1 MMRATL
7 RIAVTL
13 CALFACTPSAMA
25 EKLSIDRIYSDP
37 ALSGPAPRN
46 VQIAPD
52 AARVTFLRGKDS
64 DQNQLDLWEYNIN
77 DHATRM
83 LVDSRALEPGGEHL
97 SDAEKARRERAR
109 TAGLH
114 GIVDYHWSPDGKQL
128 LFPINGDLYLYDL
141 ASKQTRRLTQDANAL
156 DPKFSPKSHY
166 VSYVRDQNL
175 WVIDLADGKAIQL
188 THDGKGTVHNGE
200 AEFVAQEEMDRRT
213 GYWWAPDESLI
224 AFERYDERDVP
235 VTRRFEVYPDRTDVI
250 EQRYPAAGDPNV
262 RVKLGL
268 IAPKGG
274 EPRWIDLGKNPDI
287 YLVRVEWLPDSKWI
301 SYQRMQRS
309 QQKLD
314 LQLVDVANLQQRT
327 LLTERSKTWINLN
340 DDLRFLKDQS
350 AFIWGSERSGWHH
363 LYLYDL
369 DGELLHPISA
379 GEWNLDGVLAVDEK
393 AGVVYVSSNKDPV
406 TDKQIYALKLDGSN
420 ASEPQRI
427 SRRDG
432 WHDAHFAEDASL
444 YVDTFSSPGTP
455 PQMSV
460 HQADGGFIAWI
471 EQNKLDAQHPYWPYH
486 DSHVLPVFGTLKA
499 DDGQTLYYKLYKPL
513 GFDATKKYPVMLHFY
528 GGPTA
533 QMAADTWPDLFDEYM
548 AQHGFVVFT
557 LDNRGMARRGRAFS
571 DPIYHQLGDIEVDD
585 QRAGIA
591 WLKQQPWV
599 DASRIGTFGWS
610 YGGYLSTMMLAK
622 DSSELAGGVAVA
634 PVTDWRL
641 YDTFYTER
649 HLGLPRDNDAGYTRS
664 AVFAWLD
671 GLTSPLLLIHG
682 MADDNVL
689 FLNSTKLMAA
699 LQQRGT
705 QFQLMTYPGGKHGLS
720 TPEMRKHAFTAI
732 ADFFQRQIAHDCGE
746 TCPISSASGIKPSA
760 KPAVPPKT
768 TTSTP

>member
-1 MMRATL
+1 MSVMLRMASTL
-7 RIAVTL
+7 AIL
-13 CALFACTPSAMA
+13 LACLSPAMA
-25 EKLSIDRIYSDP
+25 GKLELDRLFSDP
-37 ALSGPAPRN
+37 ALSGPAPRD
-46 VQIAPD
+46 VQISPD

-64 DQNQLDLWEYNIN
+64 DQNQLDLWEYNLE
-77 DHATRM
+77 DRALRLM
-83 LVDSRALEPGGEHL
+83 VDSAVLEPNGEQL

-114 GIVDYHWSPDGKQL
+114 GIVDYQWSPDGKRL
-128 LFPINGDLYLYDL
+128 LFPVNGDLYLYDL
-141 ASKQTRRLTQDANAL
+141 AGRRTQQLTREADAL
-156 DPKFSPKSHY
+156 DPKFSPKGRY
-166 VSYVRDQNL
+166 VSYVSGQNL
-175 WVIDLADGKAIQL
+175 WVIELGNGKATQL
-188 THDGKGTVHNGE
+188 THDGKGTVHDGE

-224 AFERYDERDVP
+224 AFERFDERGVP
-235 VTRRFEVYPDRTDVI
+235 VVRRFEVYPDRTDVV

-262 RVKLGL
+262 RVRLGL
-268 IAPKGG
+268 IAPHGG
-274 EPRWIDLGKNPDI
+274 PPRWIDLGKNPDI
-287 YLVRVEWLPDSKWI
+287 YLVRVEWLPDSKRI

-309 QQKLD
+309 QQRLD
-314 LQLVDVANLQQRT
+314 LQLVNVADLQQRT
-327 LLTERSKTWINLN
+327 LLTETSRTWINLN
-340 DDLRFLKDQS
+340 NDLHFLKDRP

-369 DGELLHPISA
+369 DGKLLHPISV

-393 AGVVYVSSNKDPV
+393 AGLVYVSSNKDAVP
-406 TDKQIYALKLDGSN
+406 DKQIYALKLDGSD
-420 ASEPQRI
+420 AAEPRRI
-427 SRRDG
+427 SKRGG
-432 WHDAHFAEDASL
+432 WHDARFAKDASF
-444 YVDTFSSPGTP
+444 YIDTFSDPATP
-455 PQMSV
+455 PQTSV
-460 HQADGGFIAWI
+460 HKSDGSFVAWI
-471 EQNKLDAQHPYWPYH
+471 EQNALDAGHPYWPYR
-486 DSHVLPVFGTLKA
+486 DSHVLPVFGTLRA
-499 DDGQTLYYKLYKPL
+499 DDGQTLHYRVYKPL
-513 GFDATKKYPVMLHFY
+513 GFDPGRSYPVMLHFY

-533 QMAADTWPDLFDEYM
+533 QMATDAWPDLFDEYM

-571 DPIYHQLGDIEVDD
+571 DPIYHQLGDVEVAD

-591 WLKQQPWV
+591 WLKSQPWV

-610 YGGYLSTMMLAK
+610 YGGYLSTMMLAR

-649 HLGLPRDNDAGYTRS
+649 YLSLPRDNEAGYTRS

-689 FLNSTKLMAA
+689 FLNSTRLMAA

-705 QFQLMTYPGGKHGLS
+705 QFSLMTYPGGKHGLS
-720 TPEMRKHAFTAI
+720 TPAMKKHAFTAI
-732 ADFFQRQIAHDCGE
+732 AEFFQQQIAGRCAR
-746 TCPISSASGIKPSA
+746 TCRNPPARPA
-760 KPAVPPKT
+760 KNTAAA
-768 TTSTP
+768 TP

>member
-1 MMRATL
+1 MSAPF

-13 CALFACTPSAMA
+13 CVLFACAMPAMA
-25 EKLSIDRIYSDP
+25 EKLTVDRIYSDP

-52 AARVTFLRGKDS
+52 ASRVTFLRGKDS
-64 DQNQLDLWEYNIN
+64 DQNQLDLWEYNLK
-77 DHATRM
+77 DRAARL
-83 LVDSRALEPGGEHL
+83 LVDSTTLEPGGEHL

-141 ASKQTRRLTQDANAL
+141 AGKQTRRLTQGANAL
-156 DPKFSPKSHY
+156 DPKFSPKGHY
-166 VSYVRDQNL
+166 VSYVHEQNL
-175 WVIDLADGKAIQL
+175 WVIDLASGKPVQL

-250 EQRYPAAGDPNV
+250 EQHYPAAGDPNV

-287 YLVRVEWLPDSKWI
+287 YLVRVDWLPDSKGI

-309 QQKLD
+309 QQRLD
-314 LQLVDVANLQQRT
+314 LQRVDVADLQQHT
-327 LLTERSKTWINLN
+327 LLTETSKTWINLN
-340 DDLRFLKDQS
+340 DDLRFLKNQP

-369 DGELLHPISA
+369 HGKLLHPVST
-379 GEWNLDGVLAVDEK
+379 GDWNLDGVLAVDEK
-393 AGVVYVSSNKDPV
+393 AGLVYVSSNKDSV
-406 TDKQIYALKLDGSN
+406 SDKQVYALKLDGGN
-420 ASEPQRI
+420 AGEPKRI

-432 WHDAHFAEDASL
+432 WHDARFAEDASL
-444 YVDTFSSPGTP
+444 YVDTFSNPGTP

-460 HQADGGFIAWI
+460 HKADGALVAWI

-486 DSHVLPVFGTLKA
+486 DAHVLPEFGTLKA
-499 DDGQTLYYKLYKPL
+499 DDGQTLHYKLYKPL
-513 GFDATKKYPVMLHFY
+513 GFDAGKKYPVMLHFY

-533 QMAADTWPDLFDEYM
+533 QMATDSWPDLFDEYM
-548 AQHGFVVFT
+548 AQHGFAVFT

-571 DPIYHQLGDIEVDD
+571 DPIYRQLGDIEVAD

-599 DASRIGTFGWS
+599 DASLIGTFGWS

-649 HLGLPRDNDAGYTRS
+649 YLGLPRDNDAGYTRS

-671 GLTSPLLLIHG
+671 GLTSPMLLIHG

-705 QFQLMTYPGGKHGLS
+705 QFELMTYPGGKHGLS
-720 TPEMRKHAFTAI
+720 TPEMRKHVFTAI

-746 TCPISSASGIKPSA
+746 RCPIASGSGTNPSA
-760 KPAVPPKT
+760 KPAGPPKT
-768 TTSTP
+768 ATSTP